1 MGLLKYDEMDSED
14 SRSVHRYW
22 TWGSCIPHV
31 TPPHAQR
38 NPQSP
43 SVRLSLWFFSSQEC
57 SEFTNRMVNM
67 APRPAGN
74 TLALL
79 CHLLTSNKTAL

>member
-43 SVRLSLWFFSSQEC
+43 SVRSSLWLFSSQEC
-57 SEFTNRMVNM
+57 SEFTNPVTKKLKMLINCNIAYVRCVAN
-67 APRPAGN
+67 
-74 TLALL
+74 
-79 CHLLTSNKTAL
+79 